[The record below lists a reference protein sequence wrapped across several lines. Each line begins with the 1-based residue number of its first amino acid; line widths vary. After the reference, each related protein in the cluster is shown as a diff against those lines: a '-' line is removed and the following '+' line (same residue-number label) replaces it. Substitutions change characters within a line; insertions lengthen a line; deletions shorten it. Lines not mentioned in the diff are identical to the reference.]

1 MAFDFRARQ
10 VRVNQI
16 INSGSAITSPL
27 LVYGVGA
34 ATNNEGGTNASH
46 FPGLGSDVWLYVS
59 GTRGVAD
66 TAYGAVAFRG
76 DVVVSGALQV
86 GDRVVSPS
94 TPGIGKG
101 VIFARTGSL
110 YFKNDSG
117 TEYDL
122 VASAAPAGAGNWN
135 ELSPSPRLNTTA
147 SVAIAGQLGTSYAAQ
162 SAGSDVFFF
171 VSGTESNRV
180 SLFGGR
186 VVSSGSIRIKDTSG
200 NVSFVATPAGI
211 VSSSGDAQFGGTLE
225 VASDA
230 NVFGV
235 INVKDAVGA
244 IKVNITPAGNISGSN
259 QLQVG
264 GDAVIADDLTAG
276 GDVFFPSGSLRL
288 GVASGVIKDF
298 SNHSRLTFVDTGA
311 TVLGRADGTGAL
323 TILASGDA
331 TFAEN
336 LTVSGPNTTVNT
348 LTSSLHNTTG
358 LTASFISPPAGSPP
372 VVIRATNGTGL
383 IAPTDSILF
392 VSGTKNSGLSAVFD
406 CRLVTSG
413 NIRVFSTLSND
424 EVASINALTGR
435 VSSSQDVVAANFM
448 IVNGGTISTSATTL
462 NIAPANAT
470 TINLGIAA
478 SAINIAS
485 ASSLVTFNDAIRSI
499 GNANFDGNVV
509 LGSNSSDDIHVSGS
523 IVTNILPKADSVFNL
538 GSPVKRWANVY
549 TGDLHLRNDRGD
561 WTVIEEENFLRIRNN
576 QTGKNFKILM
586 EPID

>member
-16 INSGSAITSPL
+16 INSGSTITSPL

-34 ATNNEGGTNASH
+34 ATNNEGGINVSH

-66 TAYGAVAFRG
+66 SAYGAVAFRG

-86 GDRVVSPS
+86 GDRLVSPS
-94 TPGIGKG
+94 TPGVGKG

-122 VASAAPAGAGNWN
+122 VAGAAPAGVGNWN
-135 ELSPSPRLNTTA
+135 ELTPSPRLNTTA
-147 SVAIAGQLGTSYAAQ
+147 SVAIAGQLGSSYAAQ
-162 SAGSDVFFF
+162 DAGSDVFFF
-171 VSGTESNRV
+171 VSGTESNRA

-186 VVSSGSIRIKDTSG
+186 LVTSGSIRIKDTSG
-200 NVSFVATPAGI
+200 DVSFIATTAGVI
-211 VSSSGDAQFGGTLE
+211 SGSGNAQIGGTLG
-225 VASDA
+225 VASDVNA
-230 NVFGV
+230 FGV
-235 INVKDAVGA
+235 INVKDALGA
-244 IKVNITPAGNISGSN
+244 IKVNITPTGDISGSN
-259 QLQVG
+259 QLLIG
-264 GDAVIADDLTAG
+264 NDALIAGDLTAG

-288 GVASGVIKDF
+288 GGVAGVIKDF
-298 SNHSRLTFVDTGA
+298 SNNSRLTFIDTGA
-311 TVLGRADGTGAL
+311 TVLGRADGTSTL
-323 TILASGDA
+323 TIASTGDS
-331 TFAEN
+331 TFAGN
-336 LTVSGPNTTVNT
+336 LTVSGQRTTVDT
-348 LTSSLHNTTG
+348 LTSSFHTTTG
-358 LTASFISPPAGSPP
+358 ITASFISPPTGAPP
-372 VVIRATNGTGL
+372 IVFRTTNGTDL
-383 IAPTDSILF
+383 VSPSDAILF
-392 VSGTKNSGLSAVFD
+392 VSGAKNSGLSAVFD

-435 VSSSQDVVAANFM
+435 ISSSQDVVAANFVA
-448 IVNGGTISTSATTL
+448 VNGGTISTSATTF
-462 NIAPANAT
+462 NIAPANAAT
-470 TINLGIAA
+470 VNLGIAA
-478 SAINIAS
+478 SSINIAS

-499 GNANFDGNVV
+499 GNANFDGSVV
-509 LGSNSSDDIHVSGS
+509 LGSNLIDDIHFSGS
-523 IVTNILPKADSVFNL
+523 IVTNVLPKADSVFNL